1 MNVNKIYLSPLY
13 EKKNQSRREKVQIRK
28 DFWCVKKFT
37 PSVKTGGKGINVY
50 CIFNFE
56 KKKVFWHNG
65 NF

>member
-1 MNVNKIYLSPLY
+1 MLTKFIYHLY
-13 EKKNQSRREKVQIRK
+13 MKKKNQSRREKVQIRK

-56 KKKVFWHNG
+56 KKKVFLHNG

>member
-1 MNVNKIYLSPLY
+1 MK
-13 EKKNQSRREKVQIRK
+13 KKNQSRREKVQIRK

-56 KKKVFWHNG
+56 KKKVFLHNG